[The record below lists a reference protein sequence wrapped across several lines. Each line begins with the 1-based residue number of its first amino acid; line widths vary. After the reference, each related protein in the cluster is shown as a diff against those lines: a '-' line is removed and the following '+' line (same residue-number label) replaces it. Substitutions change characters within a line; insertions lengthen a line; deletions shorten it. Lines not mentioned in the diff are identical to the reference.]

1 MEKEMIKNKIREM
14 LPHLSNEELERH
26 CARIKTLAKH
36 VCLDDDRI
44 VDMMDIDYLTL
55 NEGLGGHAGLEDYR
69 PEDKW
74 WWYMDANTNA
84 AINVRTGVII
94 YDDLIDID
102 FREGVMPNDYAT
114 EIRISEVGDDSFD
127 ATVVSRFESNPFI
140 NGALRAVKG
149 HGDTPDDALE
159 ACLACLCQDLSA
171 YYGQE
176 VNPESIKYVCGVNNP
191 GYTFPYMTNI

>member
-1 MEKEMIKNKIREM
+1 MIPFLNE
-14 LPHLSNEELERH
+14 EELELH
-26 CARIKTLAKH
+26 CARVLALADH
-36 VCLDDDRI
+36 LCLEHDSI
-44 VDMMDIDYLTL
+44 VDLMDKDYYTL
-55 NEGLGGHAGLEDYR
+55 NGGLGLHAGLQDYC
-69 PEDKW
+69 PDDNW

-191 GYTFPYMTNI
+191 DYTFPYMTNI